1 MKNNN
6 IKICKPATDNGNMI
20 CPYDY
25 CAIVK
30 KDIIRAK
37 YGNSIMS
44 VPTYYCPLC
53 NREYTSIRNI
63 SDLAVIK
70 LQGDRFINLNLPQ
83 GKIRTKL
90 KDPEQEQGAA
100 KKTKTNKTKREY
112 ISKDSASGYVLFSDI
127 CTDSI
132 CLDSTC
138 RGELKDVTVYYLN
151 AKKGPTKIKGK
162 RCSSCGKYCFS
173 IKEYVKDPQ
182 MMTCINDGE
191 IIQLGKKLLYER
203 KDLDENDRT
212 KLESWYDSHDKQV
225 FFYCNV
231 ILAHDKYLSQIEEK
245 NKAEFQKIEQQAE
258 KEKPNHKDNEIKV
271 RDFLIKRSVFRCVHD
286 EHELEDINAVISVVT
301 NSGNL
306 EQVSILAGYCR
317 SCNVYFVLEDQ
328 LRRLLSKGTPMC
340 LLYDW
345 DKTEKALHPGSM
357 FLAPESLLY
366 QYGYNVNSIDNIP
379 AAKRQRILATMIDND
394 VMTKNEILSYLD
406 LFITQR
412 KDNRSMNRAVEKWKE
427 DIAFLLQY
435 KAVGNDSVRIR
446 SLYRR
451 GADDGNRS
459 VHGKG
464 SSN

>member
-1 MKNNN
+1 
-6 IKICKPATDNGNMI
+6 
-20 CPYDY
+20 
-25 CAIVK
+25 
-30 KDIIRAK
+30 
-37 YGNSIMS
+37 
-44 VPTYYCPLC
+44 
-53 NREYTSIRNI
+53 
-63 SDLAVIK
+63 
-70 LQGDRFINLNLPQ
+70 
-83 GKIRTKL
+83 
-90 KDPEQEQGAA
+90 
-100 KKTKTNKTKREY
+100 
-112 ISKDSASGYVLFSDI
+112 
-127 CTDSI
+127 
-132 CLDSTC
+132 
-138 RGELKDVTVYYLN
+138 
-151 AKKGPTKIKGK
+151 
-162 RCSSCGKYCFS
+162 
-173 IKEYVKDPQ
+173 
-182 MMTCINDGE
+182 MMTCINDDE

-366 QYGYNVNSIDNIP
+366 QYGYNVNAIDNIP